1 MYKNIFVFF
10 IYYFL
15 FVTEIFSQNIESKD
29 FNLNWKQSAV
39 YVKSGVQVTIP
50 LLDNEIFDE
59 NLLPVFSTAF
69 NAESGLL
76 LQGYE
81 LVNVKYENINI
92 NSLPPILQN
101 SLPDGIK
108 PHFSLEKSP
117 KGPLVRLRMHPLFR
131 EGEIVKKV
139 VSFSV
144 VYRQPPQLLAKR
156 DAPPPVYKQNAVLST
171 GTWYKFEIEK
181 SGLYKIDKDFL
192 GKLGI
197 PTANLNPKQL
207 RIFGNGGAMLPQGND
222 EERYEDLQE
231 NAIYVFGEE
240 DNTFDNGDYALLYA
254 QGPDEWQLD
263 PGSLQNSRHQ
273 KNIYADKATYFITT
287 DQGPGLRIENT
298 PAIDNNAA
306 VPLNTYQDFFAHEL
320 EERNLFANGQQW
332 LGEDLSF
339 TNSKSYTLDFSGLVP
354 TDNLYARLRGVS
366 VSSTVSNMT
375 LNINGQKVID
385 LAFSPVSNNSLRLAS
400 TAEGLQSILQSNPQL
415 NITVTF
421 NNNGNPSAKGYLDYF
436 EIFGTRRLSVATA
449 QFSFRNFSATNPNQV
464 YKYTLQNN
472 QNIDAVWDITNMTRP
487 KRMSGVSSGTDY
499 TFNDYGHPEL
509 REYIVVHKQDL
520 FTPKIPASTK
530 VRNQNLH
537 RLRDIEYLVIT
548 QPFLMNEA
556 KRLADHH
563 TKNNGLTAEVV
574 DLNEVYNEFASGSP
588 DLTAIRDF
596 VRYLYLNASTP
607 ENRIKYVCLF
617 GDASFDFKDRI
628 NDNDNIVPAFQSYE
642 SFDLARGYVTDDYY
656 GMMDESDGY
665 LGSFDNQEV
674 ATGRIP
680 VSTLSE
686 AKNAVDKILSY
697 YKPASFGDWH
707 NQITVV
713 ADDPDTSGEFVL
725 QQTVDLIAQD
735 IESNKPVFNIKKIY
749 ADAYPQETSAGGE
762 RYPAVNQAID
772 NAVESGT
779 LLVNYFGHGGVD
791 GWANER
797 ILEVPQIQSWKNF
810 SNLPLFVTVTCEFAR
825 FDNPLRPT
833 AGEYTFLNPAGGSM
847 SMISTTREIFI
858 STGQIFNRAL
868 VRDLLQ
874 FDGQQSSIAE
884 SLIQTK
890 NQTSSTQK
898 YFIYFFGD
906 PAMNLSMA
914 KPNIRITK
922 MNDIP
927 IESSLDTLKAL
938 SKISFEGLV
947 TDGNGQPIT
956 NFNGELSTLI
966 FDKALQKKTL
976 DNDNFGRT
984 MDFVA
989 IESKIFRGR
998 ATVNSGKFQ
1007 FTFVVPKDIRIA
1019 YGKAKMSFYA
1029 HNTEEN
1035 IGGYNFDVVI
1045 GGIDTEAPDDQLG
1058 PEISLYLNDESF
1070 TDGGNTNASPVLIAK
1085 LSDASGINTSITAV
1099 DHDIIAILDNDEANP
1114 IILNDFYKTEL
1125 DDFTK
1130 GTVKYSLRD
1139 LKPGMHT
1146 IKFKCWDTYN
1156 NLSESALNFVVV
1168 DESGL
1173 VLSNVLNYPN
1183 PFVNYTEFWFN
1194 HNKPNELLEA
1204 QVQIYTI
1211 SGKLVKTVQAQVQT
1225 AGNLSR
1231 ELTWDGLDDFGN
1243 KIGKGVYVY
1252 KLKVKATQSN
1262 LTKEKIEKLVIL

>member
-10 IYYFL
+10 FYYF
-15 FVTEIFSQNIESKD
+15 FIVTEMFSQNTESKD
-29 FNLNWKQSAV
+29 FNLSWKQSTV

-69 NAESGLL
+69 NAEPGLL

-81 LVNVKYENINI
+81 IANVKYENINT
-92 NSLPPILQN
+92 NSLPAILQN
-101 SLPDGIK
+101 SIPNGLR
-108 PHFSLEKSP
+108 PHFSLEQSQT
-117 KGPLVRLRMHPLFR
+117 GPLIRLKLLPIFR
-131 EGEIVKKV
+131 EEQIVKKV
-139 VSFSV
+139 ISFSV
-144 VYRQPPQLLAKR
+144 VYRQPAQLSAKK
-156 DAPPPVYKQNAVLST
+156 DAPPPVYKQNSVLST

-207 RIFGNGGAMLPQGND
+207 RIFGNGGEMLPQGNN
-222 EERYEDLQE
+222 EERYADLQE

-240 DNTFDNGDYALLYA
+240 DNIFDNGDYVLLYA
-254 QGPDEWQLD
+254 KGPDNWQFD

-273 KNIYADKATYFITT
+273 KNIYSDKAIYFITI
-287 DQGPGLRIENT
+287 DQGPGLRIENV
-298 PAIDNNAA
+298 PAIDNNTTVA
-306 VPLNTYQDFFAHEL
+306 LNTYQDFFAHEQ

-339 TNSKSYTLDFSGLVP
+339 TNSKSYSLDFSGLVT
-354 TDNLYARLRGVS
+354 TDNLYARLRGVAI
-366 VSSTVSNMT
+366 SSTVSNMA
-375 LNINGQKVID
+375 LDINGQRVID
-385 LAFSPVSNNSLRLAS
+385 LAFFPVSNNVLRLAS
-400 TAEGLQSILQSNPQL
+400 TAESLQSMLQSNPQL

-436 EIFGTRRLSVATA
+436 EIFGTRRLSVASS

-472 QNIDAVWDITNMTRP
+472 QNIEAVWDITNFTRP
-487 KRMSGVSSGTDY
+487 NRMSGVSSGTDY
-499 TFNDYGHPEL
+499 TFNDYGQPEL
-509 REYIVVHKQDL
+509 KEYIMVHKQDFYL
-520 FTPKIPASTK
+520 PKIPASTK
-530 VRNQNLH
+530 VKNQNLH
-537 RLRDIEYLVIT
+537 KLRDIEYLVIT
-548 QPFLMNEA
+548 QPFFMNEA
-556 KRLADHH
+556 NRLADHH
-563 TKNNGLTAEVV
+563 AKNNGLTAEVV

-596 VRYLYLNASTP
+596 VRYLYLNASSP
-607 ENRIKYVCLF
+607 DNRIKYVCLF

-642 SFDLARGYVTDDYY
+642 SFNLATGYVTDDYF
-656 GMMDESDGY
+656 GMMDETDGN
-665 LGSFDNQEV
+665 LLSFDNQEV

-762 RYPAVNQAID
+762 RFPAVNQAID

-797 ILEVPQIQSWKNF
+797 ILEVPQIQNWKNF

-868 VRDLLQ
+868 VRDLLE
-874 FDGQQSSIAE
+874 FDGQKSSIAE

-906 PAMNLSMA
+906 PAMNLSLA

-922 MNDIP
+922 MNDIA

-947 TDGNGQPIT
+947 TNGNGQPISD
-956 NFNGELSTLI
+956 FNGELSTII

-1029 HNTEEN
+1029 YNTKEN

-1045 GGIDTEAPDDQLG
+1045 GGIDTEAPDDKVG

-1085 LSDASGINTSITAV
+1085 MSDASGINTSITAV

-1130 GTVKYSLRD
+1130 GTVKYALRD

-1146 IKFKCWDTYN
+1146 VKFKCWDTYN